1 MERPGRA
8 AYDGAMTTPA
18 IRHVRY
24 ADFIALTSEG
34 AGTLEGFRSAVDT
47 LVAQMGD
54 VHAHHVLIDLRHA
67 TIPPLPAAVLV
78 EALEHLRRRGVGVLD
93 RVAIV
98 VDRDDAART
107 LRLVE
112 VEQIAATMQMRLR
125 GFGDYGA
132 ALEWLSAP
140 AGD

>member
-34 AGTLEGFRSAVDT
+34 AGTLEGFRRAIDELVRDMGT
-47 LVAQMGD
+47 L
-54 VHAHHVLIDLRHA
+54 HAHHVLIDLRHA
-67 TIPPLPAAVLV
+67 IVPPLPEAVLI
-78 EALEHLRRRGVGVLD
+78 EALEHLRRRGLGISNRL
-93 RVAIV
+93 AV
-98 VDRDDAART
+98 VIDRDDAART
-107 LRLVE
+107 LRLVAL
-112 VEQIAATMQMRLR
+112 EQIAATMALNLR
-125 GFGDYGA
+125 GFADYGV